1 LEDAAQPHEVIDGD
15 VVDAGAPAKSEP
27 RKAAGAARN
36 RQRAERA
43 QAATDPDEAEARMA
57 LLDELDTLLAK
68 GQVDKFADM
77 AIVVAELGGLD
88 KAPADAGE
96 VTTEAAAAVIAKL
109 RELDAGDRD
118 LVKALDDVFNRWQSR
133 QPGEAKT

>member
-1 LEDAAQPHEVIDGD
+1 
-15 VVDAGAPAKSEP
+15 
-27 RKAAGAARN
+27 
-36 RQRAERA
+36 
-43 QAATDPDEAEARMA
+43 MA

-96 VTTEAAAAVIAKL
+96 VTTETAAAVIAKL